1 MSDLAVE
8 FFNRLQLIDTRG
20 DMRTLIPILLFQWKC
35 SFCMRSKVGKTPYLA
50 NRDISFPYIFSSC
63 QWLSPRAGSRG
74 YIALL
79 SILQLLVWIRYKL
92 CNRYKVLGDT
102 HFMGFRTLPFTY
114 GPLLHVTFVHVSTA
128 SHYRL
133 WACQGN
139 FASKAV

>member
-20 DMRTLIPILLFQWKC
+20 DMRTLIPLLMFQWKC
-35 SFCMRSKVGKTPYLA
+35 NFCMRSKVGKTPYLT
-50 NRDISFPYIFSSC
+50 NHDIPFLYISSNC
-63 QWLSPRAGSRG
+63 QWLSQRAGSRG

-79 SILQLLVWIRYKL
+79 TILQLLVWIRYKL

-102 HFMGFRTLPFTY
+102 HFMGFWSPPFMY
-114 GPLLHVTFVHVSTA
+114 VPLLHLIFIHVFTA
-128 SHYRL
+128 SHYGL